1 MRDAADVVTWT
12 MMITTM
18 MTRMTKSTSVVDVAV
33 EKKMMITTTRIDPVD
48 VEGMMTMKRWI
59 SPAPRTGD
67 VIVTMMMTNPLCVV
81 VEEDGEC
88 DGTGS
93 LLFQQ

>member
-59 SPAPRTGD
+59 LPAPRTGD

-81 VEEDGEC
+81 AGEDGEC
-88 DGTGS
+88 DGKGS
-93 LLFQQ
+93 LLFQ

>member
-1 MRDAADVVTWT
+1 MRDATDVVTVTITTIT
-12 MMITTM
+12 MTTM
-18 MTRMTKSTSVVDVAV
+18 MKSTSVAYVVV
-33 EKKMMITTTRIDPVD
+33 KKITMIMTTRIDPVD
-48 VEGMMTMKRWI
+48 VIEMMTMKTWI

-88 DGTGS
+88 DGKGS
-93 LLFQQ
+93 LLFQ

>member
-1 MRDAADVVTWT
+1 MRDATDVVTVTITTIT
-12 MMITTM
+12 MTTM
-18 MTRMTKSTSVVDVAV
+18 MKSTSVVDVV
-33 EKKMMITTTRIDPVD
+33 VKKITMIMTTRIDPVD
-48 VEGMMTMKRWI
+48 VIEMMTMKRWI
-59 SPAPRTGD
+59 LPAPRTVMTGT
-67 VIVTMMMTNPLCVV
+67 IVTMTSLKCVV